1 MPPAIRVQNISKK
14 YRLGQTHTG
23 SVRDLVNS
31 AAARLFRRQ
40 STSPSATNPPV
51 EDTSRVDENGDFWAL
66 KDVSFEVNPG
76 EVVGIIGRNGA
87 GKSTLLKILSQI
99 VVPTS
104 GRIQINGRIASLLE
118 VGTGFHPELTGR
130 ENVYM
135 NGTILGMTKREITR
149 RFDEIID
156 FAGVEQFVDTPVKRY
171 SSGMTVRLGF
181 AVAAHLDPEILVVD
195 EVLAVGDV
203 EFQRRCLNKMEDA
216 AHSGKTVLF
225 VGGTPLYLKALLR
238 GLCEGPPPD
247 WEFREA
253 IEREVQETGVAAL
266 HERLRLVDPLAAAKL
281 HPHDMRRIIRA
292 LEVNRLTGRPLSHL
306 QTQFEEMADESQG
319 RVFGLEWPRPEL
331 HERIERRVVSM
342 FEQGLVEE
350 VERLCREHSALSRTA
365 SQAVGYREVLEF
377 LRGAR
382 SLDETIALVQART
395 RQFARRQETWFRGLT
410 ECRRVAMREAEDPS
424 ETARRIL
431 VGATATD
438 SSSDAL

>member
-1 MPPAIRVQNISKK
+1 MESHARPLPASFAP
-14 YRLGQTHTG
+14 
-23 SVRDLVNS
+23 VRDCWFLTGPTAS
-31 AAARLFRRQ
+31 GKTR
-40 STSPSATNPPV
+40 
-51 EDTSRVDENGDFWAL
+51 
-66 KDVSFEVNPG
+66 
-76 EVVGIIGRNGA
+76 VGIILA
-87 GKSTLLKILSQI
+87 ELLHAEILSLDSMAVFRGMDI
-99 VVPTS
+99 GTAKPTRADRALIPHHLLDLAS
-104 GRIQINGRIASLLE
+104 PADDFSLAQYLAEAHARIAE
-118 VGTGFHPELTGR
+118 VKAR
-130 ENVYM
+130 
-135 NGTILGMTKREITR
+135 
-149 RFDEIID
+149 
-156 FAGVEQFVDTPVKRY
+156 
-171 SSGMTVRLGF
+171 
-181 AVAAHLDPEILVVD
+181 
-195 EVLAVGDV
+195 
-203 EFQRRCLNKMEDA
+203 
-216 AHSGKTVLF
+216 GKTVLF

-281 HPHDMRRIIRA
+281 HPHDKRRIIRA

-306 QTQFEEMADESQG
+306 QTQFDETADESQG